1 MATWGFLSYHALVMV
16 SIAQNPRGTVREMAA
31 AIGMTERATLTILRD
46 LKHAGI
52 ITSRRTGRRNVYA
65 IDFQALARHRPWA
78 ASTATVP
85 ESFIDVAVRTLAQIA
100 GEHASVS

>member
-16 SIAQNPRGTVREMAA
+16 SIAQNPRGTIREMAQ
-31 AIGMTERATLTILRD
+31 AIGMTERATLTIVRD

-52 ITSRRTGRRNVYA
+52 ITSRRMGRRNVYS
-65 IDFQALARHRPWA
+65 IDFQALARHRPWTASA
-78 ASTATVP
+78 APVP

-100 GEHASVS
+100 GEHTGAS